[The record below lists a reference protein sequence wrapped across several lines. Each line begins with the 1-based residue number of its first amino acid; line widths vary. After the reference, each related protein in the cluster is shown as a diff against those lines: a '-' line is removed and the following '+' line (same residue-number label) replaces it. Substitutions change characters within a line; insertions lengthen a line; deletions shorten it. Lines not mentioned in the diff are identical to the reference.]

1 MTKENLKT
9 LINDYADKDKL
20 FKSVKKECDNLK
32 SDIKDTM
39 AEMKIAD
46 FNTGDYT
53 AVLSTVTKETMD
65 EELLIPFIKNLN
77 IRGIV
82 KKREYV
88 DMDALEKAIYSG
100 KISQENLIEM
110 NKCKTST
117 SYTTLRVKK
126 NKKGE

>member
-1 MTKENLKT
+1 MTKEKLKT
-9 LINDYADKDKL
+9 LINDFADKNKL
-20 FKSVKKECDNLK
+20 FKSVEKECNSLK

-39 AEMKIAD
+39 SDMKITD
-46 FNTGDYT
+46 FDTGDYT

-82 KKREYV
+82 KEKEYV

-100 KISQENLIEM
+100 KLSQENLIEM
-110 NKCKTST
+110 NKCKTSI

-126 NKKGE
+126 NKKGK

>member
-20 FKSVKKECDNLK
+20 FKSVEKECNNLK

-39 AEMKIAD
+39 SDMKITD
-46 FNTGDYT
+46 FDTGDYT

-82 KKREYV
+82 KKKEYV
-88 DMDALEKAIYSG
+88 DMNALEKAIYSG
-100 KISQENLIEM
+100 KLSQENLIEM
-110 NKCKTST
+110 NKCKTSS

-126 NKKGE
+126 NKKG

>member
-1 MTKENLKT
+1 MTKEKLKT
-9 LINDYADKDKL
+9 LINDFADKNKL
-20 FKSVKKECDNLK
+20 FKSVEKECNNLK
-32 SDIKDTM
+32 SDIKGIMSD
-39 AEMKIAD
+39 MKITD
-46 FNTGDYT
+46 FDTGDYT
-53 AVLSTVTKETMD
+53 AVLPTVTKETVD

-82 KKREYV
+82 KKKEYV

-110 NKCKTST
+110 NKYKTSS

-126 NKKGE
+126 NKKG